1 MQLKSICNIGARQ
14 LALVALLLLPACR
27 AAIFMPLLPQDPGL
41 LLAQGEAVN
50 LHFFTNDANFD
61 TGIALQS
68 GASYTLNMAI
78 LSNWI
83 DSYIDTNEDEL
94 PLDER
99 GFADS
104 QMPYEF
110 VKYVKRSRQHRWFE
124 LMLYQPNCRDASL
137 KGVSD
142 LSFDAQSTS
151 YNFVASCDGKLTL
164 FVNDSPGFY
173 SNNVGYANIALSRIN

>member
-1 MQLKSICNIGARQ
+1 MQLKSICKTGTLP
-14 LALVALLLLPACR
+14 LALATLLSLSAC
-27 AAIFMPLLPQDPGL
+27 AMPIWMPLLPQVPGSP
-41 LLAQGEAVN
+41 LARGEAIN
-50 LHFFTNDANFD
+50 LHFFTNEANFD

-68 GASYTLNMAI
+68 GGSYTLTMAI

-83 DSYIDTNEDEL
+83 DSYIDTNEDEM
-94 PLDER
+94 PLNER

-110 VKYVKRSRQHRWFE
+110 VSHLKRSRQHRWFE
-124 LMLYQPNCRDASL
+124 LMLYQPNCKEASL

-142 LSFDAQSTS
+142 LNFDVESKT
-151 YNFVASCDGKLTL
+151 YDFVASCDGNLTL

-173 SNNVGYANIALSRIN
+173 GNNVGYANISLSRVN